1 MPTKLTLSDWIWLTK
16 WFFSLAV
23 SLFLY
28 LLFFTVIYC
37 YYLFIYCNIISQR
50 VLNVWYALSLLI
62 LHLWTNLSKSFYIL
76 ILMTA
81 WYFAVVIHTCELWVA
96 TARRSFTDYGILC
109 ICIRIIVQNH
119 IRILSVSA
127 KIADIGKHLWR
138 YTKSSSG
145 KRSTA
150 TVMLLDLGLPCFCA
164 LLHNARFRLSIR
176 LNCSVNSLVRN
187 VNIVSSCELFISCII
202 CDLIILLYMCVIYW
216 WSFST
221 VSVGLP
227 LRYTPVLSELHRLLV
242 RLPRATFMFN
252 QDIS

>member
-1 MPTKLTLSDWIWLTK
+1 
-16 WFFSLAV
+16 
-23 SLFLY
+23 
-28 LLFFTVIYC
+28 
-37 YYLFIYCNIISQR
+37 
-50 VLNVWYALSLLI
+50 
-62 LHLWTNLSKSFYIL
+62 
-76 ILMTA
+76 
-81 WYFAVVIHTCELWVA
+81 
-96 TARRSFTDYGILC
+96 
-109 ICIRIIVQNH
+109 
-119 IRILSVSA
+119 
-127 KIADIGKHLWR
+127 
-138 YTKSSSG
+138 
-145 KRSTA
+145 
-150 TVMLLDLGLPCFCA
+150 MLLDLGLPCFCA